1 VADAAPQALVLG
13 GEIGS
18 LLRVAVR
25 AASSSAMPSH
35 LEPLRVRPER
45 RFACGLVVAGA
56 ASGPGREVSGGRE
69 DAHVV
74 ADLSD
79 HDLGGAPGD
88 PGQAGGES
96 DAGGERAQLFLDRF
110 GGGDLGSQPALGKI
124 GQDLRVGGAGDE
136 RVEHRAPG
144 RAEDVGGDAVELDAG
159 VFQRLVQ
166 PVGLA
171 LALGDLRLALPRQG
185 SQLALRLGRYEA
197 AAQRAGFDELTQP
210 LRVADV
216 GLATRNLLDV
226 PRVAQ
231 RQFEV
236 VFEDV
241 PDQTGY
247 Q

>member
-1 VADAAPQALVLG
+1 LPADW
-13 GEIGS
+13 S
-18 LLRVAVR
+18 LPGQRPAQDARCPAVGKMLMSSPISATMTSAVR
-25 AASSSAMPSH
+25 RATPVRLAARATP
-35 LEPLRVRPER
+35 
-45 RFACGLVVAGA
+45 VAKG
-56 ASGPGREVSGGRE
+56 
-69 DAHVV
+69 
-74 ADLSD
+74 
-79 HDLGGAPGD
+79 
-88 PGQAGGES
+88 
-96 DAGGERAQLFLDRF
+96 AQLFLDRF